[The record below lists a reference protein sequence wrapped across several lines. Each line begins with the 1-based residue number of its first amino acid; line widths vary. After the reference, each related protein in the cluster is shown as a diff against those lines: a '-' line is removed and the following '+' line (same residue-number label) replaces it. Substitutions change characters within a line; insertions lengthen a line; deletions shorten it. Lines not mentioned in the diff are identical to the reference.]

1 MTNSNL
7 NSTSFRPRCRTSCS
21 RRQDRNQRKE
31 VLQGT
36 DRQGGCAIRAAP
48 GEVEDRE
55 KDRRQGE
62 KEMKTLHNKL
72 KALPADR
79 RNKIAARTDE
89 LIRKEMTMRELRK
102 ARNITQVE
110 LAKELNVKQEQISRI
125 EKRSDLL
132 ISTLRRQVEALGGEL
147 TILASFPQG
156 APVKIVGFGELE
168 A

>member
-1 MTNSNL
+1 L
-7 NSTSFRPRCRTSCS
+7 
-21 RRQDRNQRKE
+21 
-31 VLQGT
+31 
-36 DRQGGCAIRAAP
+36 
-48 GEVEDRE
+48 
-55 KDRRQGE
+55 
-62 KEMKTLHNKL
+62 KTLHNKL

>member
-1 MTNSNL
+1 LTK
-7 NSTSFRPRCRTSCS
+7 
-21 RRQDRNQRKE
+21 Q

-36 DRQGGCAIRAAP
+36 DRQGGCAFQAAS
-48 GEVEDRE
+48 GESEGRDEDRQ
-55 KDRRQGE
+55 QGE
-62 KEMKTLHNKL
+62 EEEMKTLQDKL

-89 LIRKEMTMRELRK
+89 LIREEMTMRELRK
-102 ARNITQVE
+102 ARNITQAK

-147 TILASFPQG
+147 TILASFPNG

-168 A
+168 C